1 MLTVTPTTLRIMEKH
16 IPADH
21 PDWQKICERYD
32 DQNGRRFFRGCMI
45 AFVIEV
51 AFCLAVYLIIHAWRL
66 L

>member
-21 PDWQKICERYD
+21 PDWEVICNRYP
-32 DQNGRRFFRGCMI
+32 QPQSGPLRGFVVALALEI
-45 AFVIEV
+45 AVCVAGYFV
-51 AFCLAVYLIIHAWRL
+51 LHAWRL